1 MLEVLGKQAESWDS
15 CVKGES
21 HQRCLSKSKKRLQL
35 RTTMWTERK
44 EHMYRMS
51 CSSLLMPAAAGPIF
65 LYHLMSLP
73 FRSPHCIPL
82 KVQGPLLGTCRV
94 LWSFTDLSFAAYWK
108 QDLSTFNQSAY
119 YFQHT
124 HCSLLA
130 SISKH
135 LWLYT
140 EKAMAP
146 HSSTLAWKIP
156 WMEEPG
162 RL

>member
-1 MLEVLGKQAESWDS
+1 
-15 CVKGES
+15 
-21 HQRCLSKSKKRLQL
+21 
-35 RTTMWTERK
+35 
-44 EHMYRMS
+44 MS
-51 CSSLLMPAAAGPIF
+51 CSSLLMPAAAGSIF

-73 FRSPHCIPL
+73 FRSPRCIPL

-94 LWSFTDLSFAAYWK
+94 LWSFTDLSFAAYCK
-108 QDLSTFNQSAY
+108 QALSTFNRSAY

-130 SISKH
+130 NISKH
-135 LWLYT
+135 LWLHT

-156 WMEEPG
+156 WTEEPG
-162 RL
+162 RLQSMGSLRVRHD